1 MIFRIFSLKSSRAIG
16 SRIRTG
22 EEEEEEEEGMME
34 EEDRDKDDFVLKDDS
49 AVHIANTRQQH
60 TNKKLLL

>member
-22 EEEEEEEEGMME
+22 EEEEEEEGMME